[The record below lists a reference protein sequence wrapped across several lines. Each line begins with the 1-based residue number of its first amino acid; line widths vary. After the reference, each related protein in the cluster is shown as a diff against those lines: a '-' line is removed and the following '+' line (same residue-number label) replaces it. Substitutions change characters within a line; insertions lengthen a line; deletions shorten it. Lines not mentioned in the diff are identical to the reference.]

1 MSIGE
6 RVAVA
11 RAEAG
16 LTQSQLASAVGLE
29 RSALAKIEGGHRRA
43 GVVELVDIA
52 RELNRRVEWFVE
64 PGPPALASYRNGEPG
79 TTQAIDTHLDSFV
92 RDVEFVAQKVRTLIA
107 NTPETQPVPTTSKE
121 AEELATHA
129 RGLLDAPM
137 HEPLYDLGDRL
148 ASIGL
153 ITLSVELGEGADAG
167 TTLLP
172 AGGVTVVNGSLF
184 PGKRR
189 LALAH
194 ELAHYLVADDYTT
207 DWRVASNEADR
218 TESLFDRFARALL
231 LPAADLE
238 VQWRDWTTIA
248 DETLRDAAVRAG
260 NHYRVDMTTLTR
272 RLIEVG
278 LLSEAESGPVRTA
291 RTRRADFVEKNIASK
306 EELVPVWLPQ
316 SYEQAVLKLYRSES
330 ITADRAI
337 GLLRGAFAEEDLPVL
352 PPVPESEIWQIT
364 S

>member
-6 RVAVA
+6 RVAAA
-11 RAEAG
+11 RTEAG
-16 LTQSQLASAVGLE
+16 LTQAQLASAVGLE
-29 RSALAKIEGGHRRA
+29 RSALAKIEVGHRRA

-64 PGPPALASYRNGEPG
+64 PGPPSLASYRNGDPG
-79 TTQAIDTHLDSFV
+79 ATQAIDTQLDAFV
-92 RDVEFVAQKVRTLIA
+92 RDVEFVAQKARGLISD
-107 NTPETQPVPTTSKE
+107 TPEAQPVPTNSQE
-121 AEELATHA
+121 AEALAAHA
-129 RGLLDAPM
+129 RSLLGIPAS
-137 HEPLYDLGDRL
+137 EPLYDLGDHL

-153 ITLSVELGEGADAG
+153 FACSVELGDGADAG

-172 AGGVTVVNGSLF
+172 RGGVSIVNGSLH

-238 VQWRDWTTIA
+238 GRWRGWTTIA

-260 NHYRVDMTTLTR
+260 NHYRVDMATLTR
-272 RLIEVG
+272 RLIELG
-278 LLSEAESGPVRTA
+278 LLSESEAAPVRMA
-291 RTRRADFVEKNIASK
+291 RAGRADFVEKNIASK
-306 EELVPVWLPQ
+306 DELVPVWLPRA
-316 SYEQAVLKLYRSES
+316 YEQAVLKLYRGEAVSS
-330 ITADRAI
+330 DRTL
-337 GLLRGAFAEEDLPVL
+337 GLLRGAFTDDDLPAL